1 MYFEEIRKDSI
12 PQEMDERNEKILL
25 GKQIIRDEKWYDKIK
40 HYSNLMSMSEDEA
53 LNQEIDNIYNN
64 RPLLRDKDV
73 NLTDKEREERLNAII
88 EEIKSKPEMMEDIK
102 KKAAKKNISVEQA
115 IIDDA
120 NWILEYKL
128 KNFE

>member
-1 MYFEEIRKDSI
+1 ME
-12 PQEMDERNEKILL
+12 
-25 GKQIIRDEKWYDKIK
+25 QIIRDEKWYDKIK

-128 KNFE
+128 NNFE